1 MGSKPETRADV
12 ELEATNEE
20 ALLAAAEAELDELSD
35 HSRPMVMGV
44 INEA

>member
-1 MGSKPETRADV
+1 MGSNPDVRANI

-35 HSRPMVMGV
+35 HSRPMVMSV